1 MNNKTI
7 LILAPHIDDGEFGAG
22 GSIAKFVE
30 EGCEVYCAAFSSA
43 EESLPPS
50 FPRGILKK
58 EITAAMKVL
67 GVREKNL
74 ILFRYRVRYLSYHRQ
89 SILEDLV
96 KINNEISPDLVIMPS
111 LNDLHQDHQ
120 TVANEGLRAFK
131 KTSILGYELPW
142 NNLNFT
148 THCFIKLD
156 EHHVQKKIAA
166 LGHYNSQKGRL
177 YVSENFIRSL
187 AVTRGTQIGVN
198 FAEVFE
204 VVRWVI

>member
-1 MNNKTI
+1 MFNKV
-7 LILAPHIDDGEFGAG
+7 LVLAPHTDDGEFGVG
-22 GSIAKFVE
+22 GTIARFVE
-30 EGCEVYCAAFSSA
+30 EGHEVYCAAFSSA

-50 FPRGILKK
+50 FPKGILRE
-58 EITAAMKVL
+58 EIKAAMNVL
-67 GVREKNL
+67 GVPEQNL
-74 ILFRYRVRYLSYHRQ
+74 ILYRYRVRYLSYHRQ
-89 SILEDLV
+89 EILEDLV
-96 KINNEISPDLVIMPS
+96 KLNREIKPDLVIMPS

-148 THCFIKLD
+148 TQSFIKLD
-156 EHHVQKKIAA
+156 ERHVQKKVTA
-166 LGHYNSQKGRL
+166 LDCYNSQKGRP
-177 YVSENFIRSL
+177 YVSENYIRSL
-187 AVTRGTQIGVN
+187 AVTRGTQIGVK